1 MRWCHFLLLW
11 IKSVGK
17 VWINPA
23 RKTSLFT
30 QDPKVKPQIWQD
42 PVARSS
48 DPEAKNVEYRIFV
61 CPILFGVYCDSFA
74 MAAMPEPAAR

>member
-1 MRWCHFLLLW
+1 LLLW
-11 IKSVGK
+11 IKSVDK
-17 VWINPA
+17 LWVIFMNPA
-23 RKTSLFT
+23 SLFT
-30 QDPKVKPQIWQD
+30 RDLKVKPQIWQD

-61 CPILFGVYCDSFA
+61 RPILFGVYCDSFA